1 MSRNVSSL
9 ISVIIITYNRCRELE
24 RCLNSLMAQKNS
36 NFEIIVVDGGS
47 TDCTIDLIKQYPIK
61 FVRESKRSGIS
72 AARNLGISNSEGD
85 IVVFL
90 DDDAIAEKDWLES
103 LVKPFEDEGIAG
115 ASGKVIP
122 ITNTLFNREF
132 APDYDQGPDIK
143 ETKYFIGCNMA
154 FRKSAIIEVGLF
166 DTKIKYGHDEN
177 ELCSRLLN
185 AGYRLIFTPY
195 AVAHHDYVP
204 SFSALM
210 KKKFKMGK
218 SRAYLEKKSGN
229 HLDSKKRIIYFILI
243 PVVIV
248 VLSLGAVSFFFS
260 MVKLYFWS
268 SLFFTVGYFVL
279 LTAVIKYR
287 TKKSMIGAFLTIF
300 TELARELGKIYG
312 RLFPN
317 KLN

>member
-1 MSRNVSSL
+1 MNRNVSPL
-9 ISVIIITYNRCRELE
+9 VSVIIITYNRCRELE
-24 RCLNSLMAQKNS
+24 RCLNSLMTQENS

-47 TDCTIDLIKQYPIK
+47 TDCTIDLIKQYRIK

-72 AARNLGISNSEGD
+72 AARNLGISNSKGD

-103 LVKPFEDEGIAG
+103 LVKPFEDERIAG
-115 ASGKVIP
+115 VSGKVIP

-132 APDYDQGPDIK
+132 APDYDQGPYII
-143 ETKYFIGCNMA
+143 ETKYFVGCNMA
-154 FRKSAIIEVGLF
+154 FRKSALIVAGHF
-166 DTKIKYGHDEN
+166 DKKIKYGHDEN

-185 AGYRLIFTPY
+185 AGYRLVYTPY

-204 SFSALM
+204 SFSALL
-210 KKKFKMGK
+210 KKKFKLGK

-229 HLDSKKRIIYFILI
+229 HSDSKRRIIYIILI
-243 PVVIV
+243 PVAIV
-248 VLSLGAVSFFFS
+248 VLSLGTVSLLLS
-260 MVKLYFWS
+260 MFKPYFWS
-268 SLFFTVGYFVL
+268 SVFFTIAYVVL

-287 TKKSMIGAFLTIF
+287 SKKSMIGAFLTIF

-312 RLFPN
+312 RLSP
-317 KLN
+317 LTH

>member
-24 RCLNSLMAQKNS
+24 RCLDSLMAQKNT
-36 NFEIIVVDGGS
+36 NFEIVVVDGGS

-72 AARNLGISNSEGD
+72 AARNLGISNSKGG

-90 DDDAIAEKDWLES
+90 DDDAIAEKDWLKS
-103 LVKPFEDEGIAG
+103 LVKPFEDERIAG
-115 ASGKVIP
+115 VSGKVIP

-143 ETKYFIGCNMA
+143 ETKYFVGCNMA
-154 FRKSAIIEVGLF
+154 FRKSALIEAGYF

-177 ELCSRLLN
+177 ELCSRLLS
-185 AGYRLIFTPY
+185 AGYLLVYTPY

-204 SFSALM
+204 SFSALLR
-210 KKKFKMGK
+210 KKFKLGK
-218 SRAYLEKKSGN
+218 SRAYLEKKLGHHS
-229 HLDSKKRIIYFILI
+229 DSKKRIIYIILI
-243 PVVIV
+243 PVAIV
-248 VLSLGAVSFFFS
+248 VLSLGAVSFYLS
-260 MVKLYFWS
+260 MFKPYFWCS
-268 SLFFTVGYFVL
+268 VFLTICYVVL

-287 TKKSMIGAFLTIF
+287 SKKSIIGAFLTIF
-300 TELARELGKIYG
+300 TEFVRELGKIYG
-312 RLFPN
+312 RLFP
-317 KLN
+317 LTD